1 MSKHPMSFSPALV
14 LRACRF
20 VTILAATILTA
31 SPSTHAADATRDC
44 FTTVKRILVE
54 HLGVEAERVV
64 PSASI
69 GDDLGADNLDAVEI
83 VMATEEEFAIQIPD
97 QDADKLLKVSDLT
110 AYLARRGV
118 CKAR

>member
-1 MSKHPMSFSPALV
+1 MRKHPMSFSLASILGGCRIAAV
-14 LRACRF
+14 LAAA
-20 VTILAATILTA
+20 ILAG
-31 SPSTHAADATRDC
+31 SPSAHAAEATRDC
-44 FTTVKRILVE
+44 FTTVKRILVD
-54 HLGVEAERVV
+54 HLGVEAEKVI

-97 QDADKLLKVSDLT
+97 QDADKILKVSDLI